1 MKSLVLGV
9 AVFCLGISS
18 VQARGVSVDI
28 RIGGPYYAAPYYDY
42 YAPPRR
48 RIRPHCA
55 LRRRHC
61 WIDSW
66 GYRRCHRHYR
76 DSCYYNPR

>member
-1 MKSLVLGV
+1 MRSLLV
-9 AVFCLGISS
+9 AVAILCLGITSA
-18 VQARGVSVDI
+18 QAYGVSI
-28 RIGGPYYAAPYYDY
+28 RIGPGVVYAAPYDY
-42 YAPPRR
+42 YAPPPRVR
-48 RIRPHCA
+48 VRPHCA
-55 LRRRHC
+55 MRRRHC